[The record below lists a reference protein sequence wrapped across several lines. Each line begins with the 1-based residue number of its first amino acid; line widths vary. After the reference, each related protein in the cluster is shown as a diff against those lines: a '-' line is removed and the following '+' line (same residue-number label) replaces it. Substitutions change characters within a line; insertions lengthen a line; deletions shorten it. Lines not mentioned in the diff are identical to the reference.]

1 MKQSS
6 LLLLNIYKTFFLIFF
21 WGYFWCTV
29 SFHPSL
35 PQPGAFHVGTHNLSL
50 PLLSPRKPI
59 IYFLSPWTCLFWML
73 HTNGIIRYVVLYNWL
88 LSFSCFGV
96 FDPPPPLP
104 QIRSFQAHHQA
115 SGSLVPTLQRRLTVI
130 PPEVVLR
137 KCCFCLW
144 VHGKTLPCNTTND
157 CHSAL

>member
-1 MKQSS
+1 MSWNNHPYYCSISIKLSSSSFFGGIFDAQSLS
-6 LLLLNIYKTFFLIFF
+6 
-21 WGYFWCTV
+21 
-29 SFHPSL
+29 PL
-35 PQPGAFHVGTHNLSL
+35 PPPACGLSGGDNLSF

-59 IYFLSPWTCLFWML
+59 IYFLSLWTCRFWML
-73 HTNGIIRYVVLYNWL
+73 YTNGIIQYVVLYNWL
-88 LSFSCFGV
+88 LSFSCFGF

-115 SGSLVPTLQRRLTVI
+115 SGSSVPTLQRRLTVI

-137 KCCFCLW
+137 KSCFCLW